1 VRDPASVNG
10 RVAQSGRGLAM
21 MRAYMD
27 DVAFTRGGSEVRMQK
42 RWKAAQS
49 A

>member
-1 VRDPASVNG
+1 
-10 RVAQSGRGLAM
+10 
-21 MRAYMD
+21 MD